1 MCAPPGGTGRGA
13 PTIWRAVS
21 TIPVSLAGRN
31 VTEVHLEPIEYSCV
45 LRSYLSARLGRGS
58 CMSTLRKSTCSMGRS
73 RLLESVE
80 EPCRWTVGA
89 LLESSSAPQQLIER
103 RSTAPTKDVSST

>member
-1 MCAPPGGTGRGA
+1 
-13 PTIWRAVS
+13 
-21 TIPVSLAGRN
+21 
-31 VTEVHLEPIEYSCV
+31 
-45 LRSYLSARLGRGS
+45 
-58 CMSTLRKSTCSMGRS
+58 MGRS